1 MQQQRHLC
9 LDYDDITTDSSK
21 DGHGWWYKDVEEL
34 LGSLMP
40 DKQEYL
46 SIYGRLLVNSFALR
60 VDNKGEEENI
70 GTGNNKYGMLPP
82 DQLYLT
88 FHH

>member
-1 MQQQRHLC
+1 M
-9 LDYDDITTDSSK
+9 TTDQGKESN
-21 DGHGWWYKDVEEL
+21 GWWYKEVGEL

-40 DKQEYL
+40 DKEEYL

-70 GTGNNKYGMLPP
+70 GTGKLSLRKIR
-82 DQLYLT
+82 DQ
-88 FHH
+88 F

>member
-1 MQQQRHLC
+1 L
-9 LDYDDITTDSSK
+9 LYFYPDYSDVTADAGK
-21 DGHGWWYKDVEEL
+21 EEQHGWWYKEVQDL

-40 DKQEYL
+40 DKEEYL

-70 GTGNNKYGMLPP
+70 GTGNK
-82 DQLYLT
+82 
-88 FHH
+88 

>member
-1 MQQQRHLC
+1 MLLYEVVLLHFYP
-9 LDYDDITTDSSK
+9 DYSDVTADTGK
-21 DGHGWWYKDVEEL
+21 ELHGWWYKEVQDL

-40 DKQEYL
+40 DKEEYL

-70 GTGNNKYGMLPP
+70 GTGNKDN
-82 DQLYLT
+82 T
-88 FHH
+88 IISAV